1 MKKGQVYEGVV
12 ERIDF
17 PNKGIVKVGEDV
29 CVVKNALPGQK
40 VTFSIRE
47 GGRPSPS
54 GDRTVTVGV
63 RKSVFPFWVVRR
75 LYLFVFSL

>member
-29 CVVKNALPGQK
+29 CVVKNALPWTESNLQHK
-40 VTFSIRE
+40 QA
-47 GGRPSPS
+47 
-54 GDRTVTVGV
+54 
-63 RKSVFPFWVVRR
+63 
-75 LYLFVFSL
+75 